1 MFSYN
6 PNWLCHPE
14 DMGIMLL
21 SRLRMLIQWSKG
33 WKVSES
39 TSILS
44 VMKGTNN
51 TACPLWA
58 PHVLGKPFH
67 QIPWFPTHPTSF
79 ARGPTLTLLKKQTKK
94 KNNVLTSPCQ
104 QGWKHSLGEN
114 ASQRHRLGAS
124 VMNWLW
130 SNIPMTSI
138 VNWLPI
144 CDVIQARPTML
155 VALRYQASAFC
166 WMQTRRGGKSHLVPI

>member
-1 MFSYN
+1 MSFVGSPCSGETLSPDSLVPHT
-6 PNWLCHPE
+6 PNKFCTWTHL
-14 DMGIMLL
+14 DFV
-21 SRLRMLIQWSKG
+21 K
-33 WKVSES
+33 K
-39 TSILS
+39 
-44 VMKGTNN
+44 TN
-51 TACPLWA
+51 
-58 PHVLGKPFH
+58 K
-67 QIPWFPTHPTSF
+67 
-79 ARGPTLTLLKKQTKK
+79 KK

-138 VNWLPI
+138 VNRLPI